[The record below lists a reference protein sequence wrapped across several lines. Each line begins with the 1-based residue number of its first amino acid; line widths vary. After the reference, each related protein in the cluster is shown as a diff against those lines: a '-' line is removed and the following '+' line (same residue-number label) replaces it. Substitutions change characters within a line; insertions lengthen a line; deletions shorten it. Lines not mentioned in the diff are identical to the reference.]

1 MTRAI
6 HKYIGLLAALLL
18 LILTLSGA
26 ALSVLP
32 ALEKAS
38 SVALTQPDLNVATL
52 AARVAENYPDVEQ
65 IKRAP
70 SGRITAYYFAD
81 GTPGA
86 VVVDPATGQGIADY
100 QFSPTQRWLQE
111 LHRALLLGDRGRIG
125 AAGGALAMLILSLSG
140 LLLAVRRMG
149 GWRRLFAPARGTLS
163 ARLHV
168 DIGRF
173 AMIGLIIAP
182 ATAIWMALGTFD
194 ILPQETVN
202 PPFPAQVSGE
212 MGMSPA
218 AMPAL
223 AATPITHLRSLT
235 FPYAGD
241 ATDVFTLTTNQGEGF
256 IDQGTGL
263 LLSWQ
268 DAGTWQKVNEFIYML
283 HTGQGAWAWGL
294 VLGLMVLGGA
304 ALAVTGVIL
313 WWAARRAR
321 PALPRGSVPA
331 ARADTVILVGSEGAS
346 TWGFAATLMEGLMA
360 HGHKIHVAPM
370 SRFAPDSYAQA
381 KQVIVLAA
389 TYGDGE
395 APASARGFID
405 KLNALARP
413 PAAKLA
419 VLGFGDRQF
428 PAYCAYARQVAALAR
443 EKGWE
448 MLLELDTVD
457 RQSPQDFAR
466 WGHAL
471 GEALGHELELAHVP
485 VQPCTHRLRLISRRD
500 YGQEVQ
506 SPTAILRFALPRT
519 SLLARLRGHGWHKF
533 KAGDLLGIVP
543 EGSSVARL
551 YSLASSCRDG
561 FVEICVRKHPHG
573 LCSGQLFDLEIGDE
587 IEAFIRPNPEF
598 RPARNRKPVI
608 LIGAGTG
615 IGPLAGFVRANRRK
629 RPMQLYF
636 GIRHPDSDFLYD
648 TEIRSWQ
655 AQGRLSAARIA
666 ASRTQQ
672 AAYVQDLLRQDGARL
687 AEMIQS
693 GAQILV
699 CGGRDMAAGVARAL
713 QEVLA
718 PHGLEPA
725 LLKAEGRY
733 LEDVY

>member
-6 HKYIGLLAALLL
+6 HRYAGLSAALLL
-18 LILTLSGA
+18 LVLTLSGV
-26 ALSVLP
+26 ALSVVP
-32 ALEKAS
+32 AWERLQAPATDEGGP
-38 SVALTQPDLNVATL
+38 SVAALAT
-52 AARVAENYPDVEQ
+52 RVAENYPEVEQ
-65 IKRAP
+65 IRRAP
-70 SGRITAYYFAD
+70 SGLITAYYFVD
-81 GTPGA
+81 GATGA
-86 VVVDPATGQGIADY
+86 VVIDPATGRGIADY
-100 QFSPTQRWLQE
+100 DPSPALRWLKD
-111 LHRALLLGDRGRIG
+111 LHRSLLLGDGGRM
-125 AAGGALAMLILSLSG
+125 AAAAGALAMLALSVSG
-140 LLLAVRRMG
+140 LLLLARRMG

-168 DIGRF
+168 EIGRL

-194 ILPQETVN
+194 ILPQETAN
-202 PPFPAQVSGE
+202 PPFPGRVSGE

-223 AATPITHLRSLT
+223 ADIPVSDLRSLT

-241 ATDVFTLTTNQGEGF
+241 ATDVFTLTTDRGEGY
-256 IDQGTGL
+256 IDRGTGL
-263 LLSWQ
+263 MLSWQ
-268 DAGTWQKVNEFIYML
+268 DAGTWQKVNEFIYLL

-294 VLGLMVLGGA
+294 ILGLMVLGGPV
-304 ALAVTGVIL
+304 LAITGAIL
-313 WWAARRAR
+313 WWVGRRAR
-321 PALPRGSVPA
+321 PALPGGTVPA
-331 ARADTVILVGSEGAS
+331 RRADTVVLVGSEGGS
-346 TWGFAATLMEGLMA
+346 TWGFAATLTEGLMA
-360 HGHKIHVAPM
+360 HRHKVHVAPM
-370 SRFAPDSYAQA
+370 SRFAPDSCRQA
-381 KQVIVLAA
+381 EQVIVLAA

-405 KLNALARP
+405 RLAALKRP

-428 PAYCAYARQVAALAR
+428 PAYCAYAKQVAALAR

-466 WGHAL
+466 WGRAL

-485 VQPCTHRLRLISRRD
+485 VQPRTHRLTLISRRD
-500 YGQEVQ
+500 YGQEAQ
-506 SPTAILRFALPRT
+506 APTAILRFALPRT
-519 SLLARLRGHGWHKF
+519 GLLDRLRGRGWRRF
-533 KAGDLLGIVP
+533 KAGDLLGILP
-543 EGSSVARL
+543 EGSAVARF
-551 YSLASSCRDG
+551 YSLASSSRDG

-573 LCSGQLFDLEIGDE
+573 LCSGQLFELGIGDE

-615 IGPLAGFVRANRRK
+615 IGPLAGFARANRRR
-629 RPMQLYF
+629 RPMHLYF
-636 GIRHPDSDFLYD
+636 GIRHPDSDFLYGR
-648 TEIRSWQ
+648 EIADWQ
-655 AQGRLSAARIA
+655 GQGRLSAVRLAT
-666 ASRTQQ
+666 SRSGQ
-672 AAYVQDLLRQDGARL
+672 AAYVQDLLRADGAQL
-687 AEMIQS
+687 AGMIRN

-699 CGGRDMAAGVARAL
+699 CGGRDMAAGVAQAL